1 MSRPV
6 KAVQTDFFCQAEH
19 KTPTPSGVGVLCSA
33 TGSGHVITCTA
44 RRWVVSGRLYCFQ
57 RPPAEGRREACK
69 PSTDPTSRITNVRIN
84 RTAAHR
90 SSFPPILRCGALP
103 YTKYGCTAAPRLD
116 EKSSQF
122 FGSTG
127 GVSSSAGRKILL
139 IFPTR
144 YSSNRLDVQK
154 VRHRRFAIGRTKNPA
169 ERGVCAFPA
178 APRLGEKS
186 CSFFQRDLR
195 RAALQYTKYS
205 GGVPSS
211 AGRKITPPRR
221 TGSAP

>member
-1 MSRPV
+1 M
-6 KAVQTDFFCQAEH
+6 
-19 KTPTPSGVGVLCSA
+19 CSA

-103 YTKYGCTAAPRLD
+103 YTKYGCTAAPRLG

-122 FGSTG
+122 SGSTG
-127 GVSSSAGRKILL
+127 GVSSSAGRKILPKEWRVSFSL
-139 IFPTR
+139 
-144 YSSNRLDVQK
+144 
-154 VRHRRFAIGRTKNPA
+154 HRRASSWRKIPSIFRLNRRRPTLGRTKNYSSSSD
-169 ERGVCAFPA
+169 RI
-178 APRLGEKS
+178 
-186 CSFFQRDLR
+186 CSINR
-195 RAALQYTKYS
+195 S
-205 GGVPSS
+205 
-211 AGRKITPPRR
+211 
-221 TGSAP
+221 

>member
-1 MSRPV
+1 M
-6 KAVQTDFFCQAEH
+6 
-19 KTPTPSGVGVLCSA
+19 CSA
-33 TGSGHVITCTA
+33 TGSGHVITCTT

-90 SSFPPILRCGALP
+90 SIFRPAFVKSARRTESTPSPLCHRQDEKSCRRSGVYLFR
-103 YTKYGCTAAPRLD
+103 CTAAPRLG

-122 FGSTG
+122 SGSTG

-144 YSSNRLDVQK
+144 YSPSRLAVHKVQ
-154 VRHRRFAIGRTKNPA
+154 RRRPTIGRTKNL
-169 ERGVCAFPA
+169 A
-178 APRLGEKS
+178 A
-186 CSFFQRDLR
+186 
-195 RAALQYTKYS
+195 YS
-205 GGVPSS
+205 SSS
-211 AGRKITPPRR
+211 ARI
-221 TGSAP
+221 

>member
-1 MSRPV
+1 M
-6 KAVQTDFFCQAEH
+6 
-19 KTPTPSGVGVLCSA
+19 CSA

-103 YTKYGCTAAPRLD
+103 YTKYGCTAAPRLG

-122 FGSTG
+122 SGSTG
-127 GVSSSAGRKILL
+127 GVSSSAGRKILPKEWRVFFSL
-139 IFPTR
+139 
-144 YSSNRLDVQK
+144 
-154 VRHRRFAIGRTKNPA
+154 HRRASSWRKIQSIFRLNRRRSVMGRTKNYSSSSD
-169 ERGVCAFPA
+169 RI
-178 APRLGEKS
+178 
-186 CSFFQRDLR
+186 CSINR
-195 RAALQYTKYS
+195 S
-205 GGVPSS
+205 
-211 AGRKITPPRR
+211 
-221 TGSAP
+221 

>member
-1 MSRPV
+1 M
-6 KAVQTDFFCQAEH
+6 
-19 KTPTPSGVGVLCSA
+19 CSA

-90 SSFPPILRCGALP
+90 SIFRPAFVKSARRTESTPSPLCHRQ
-103 YTKYGCTAAPRLD
+103 D
-116 EKSSQF
+116 EKSC
-122 FGSTG
+122 
-127 GVSSSAGRKILL
+127 RK
-139 IFPTR
+139 
-144 YSSNRLDVQK
+144 
-154 VRHRRFAIGRTKNPA
+154 
-169 ERGVCAFPA
+169 RGVHLFRCTA

-186 CSFFQRDLR
+186 CSFFQPGIRQTGSTYRKHAIAVL
-195 RAALQYTKYS
+195 
-205 GGVPSS
+205 PS

>member
-1 MSRPV
+1 M
-6 KAVQTDFFCQAEH
+6 
-19 KTPTPSGVGVLCSA
+19 CSA

-90 SSFPPILRCGALP
+90 SIFRPAFVKSARRTESTPSPLCHRQDEKSCRRSGVYLFR
-103 YTKYGCTAAPRLD
+103 CTAAPRLD

-154 VRHRRFAIGRTKNPA
+154 VRHRRFAIGRTKNYSSSSD
-169 ERGVCAFPA
+169 RI
-178 APRLGEKS
+178 
-186 CSFFQRDLR
+186 CSINR
-195 RAALQYTKYS
+195 S
-205 GGVPSS
+205 
-211 AGRKITPPRR
+211 
-221 TGSAP
+221 

>member
-1 MSRPV
+1 M
-6 KAVQTDFFCQAEH
+6 
-19 KTPTPSGVGVLCSA
+19 CSA

-90 SSFPPILRCGALP
+90 SIFSFDVFSALP
-103 YTKYGCTAAPRLD
+103 
-116 EKSSQF
+116 
-122 FGSTG
+122 
-127 GVSSSAGRKILL
+127 
-139 IFPTR
+139 
-144 YSSNRLDVQK
+144 SSNRLDVQK

-169 ERGVCAFPA
+169 ERDVCAFPA

-186 CSFFQRDLR
+186 SQF
-195 RAALQYTKYS
+195 S
-205 GGVPSS
+205 GSTGGIPSS
-211 AGRKITPPRR
+211 AGRKILLIFPTRYSPSRLAVHKVQRR
-221 TGSAP
+221 RLVIGRTKNYSSSSDRICSINRS

>member
-1 MSRPV
+1 M
-6 KAVQTDFFCQAEH
+6 
-19 KTPTPSGVGVLCSA
+19 CSA

-103 YTKYGCTAAPRLD
+103 YTKYGCTAAPRLG

-122 FGSTG
+122 SGSSG
-127 GVSSSAGRKILL
+127 GVSSSAGRKILPKEWRVSFSL
-139 IFPTR
+139 
-144 YSSNRLDVQK
+144 
-154 VRHRRFAIGRTKNPA
+154 HRRASSWRKIQSIFRLSRRRPVIGRTKNYSSSSD
-169 ERGVCAFPA
+169 RI
-178 APRLGEKS
+178 
-186 CSFFQRDLR
+186 CSINR
-195 RAALQYTKYS
+195 S
-205 GGVPSS
+205 
-211 AGRKITPPRR
+211 
-221 TGSAP
+221 

>member
-1 MSRPV
+1 M
-6 KAVQTDFFCQAEH
+6 
-19 KTPTPSGVGVLCSA
+19 CSA

-90 SSFPPILRCGALP
+90 SIFSFDVFSAL
-103 YTKYGCTAAPRLD
+103 
-116 EKSSQF
+116 S
-122 FGSTG
+122 
-127 GVSSSAGRKILL
+127 
-139 IFPTR
+139 
-144 YSSNRLDVQK
+144 SSNRLDVQK

-178 APRLGEKS
+178 RLVLAKNPVNFPAQPEASRHRQDEKS
-186 CSFFQRDLR
+186 CSFFQPGIR

-211 AGRKITPPRR
+211 AGRKITPLRR

>member
-1 MSRPV
+1 M
-6 KAVQTDFFCQAEH
+6 
-19 KTPTPSGVGVLCSA
+19 CSA

-90 SSFPPILRCGALP
+90 SIFSFDVFSALP
-103 YTKYGCTAAPRLD
+103 
-116 EKSSQF
+116 
-122 FGSTG
+122 
-127 GVSSSAGRKILL
+127 
-139 IFPTR
+139 
-144 YSSNRLDVQK
+144 SSNRLDVQK

-169 ERGVCAFPA
+169 HFSNPVFVKSARRTESTPSPLCHRQDEKSCRRSGVYLFRCTA

-186 CSFFQRDLR
+186 SQFSGS
-195 RAALQYTKYS
+195 S
-205 GGVPSS
+205 GGVSSS

>member
-1 MSRPV
+1 M
-6 KAVQTDFFCQAEH
+6 
-19 KTPTPSGVGVLCSA
+19 CSA

-90 SSFPPILRCGALP
+90 SIFRPAFVKSARRTESTPSPLCHRQDEKSCRRSGVYLFR
-103 YTKYGCTAAPRLD
+103 CTAAPRLG

-122 FGSTG
+122 SGSTG
-127 GVSSSAGRKILL
+127 GIPSSAGRKILL

-144 YSSNRLDVQK
+144 YSPSRLAVHKVQ
-154 VRHRRFAIGRTKNPA
+154 RRRLVIGRTKNYSSSSD
-169 ERGVCAFPA
+169 RI
-178 APRLGEKS
+178 
-186 CSFFQRDLR
+186 CSINR
-195 RAALQYTKYS
+195 S
-205 GGVPSS
+205 
-211 AGRKITPPRR
+211 
-221 TGSAP
+221 

>member
-1 MSRPV
+1 M
-6 KAVQTDFFCQAEH
+6 
-19 KTPTPSGVGVLCSA
+19 CSA
-33 TGSGHVITCTA
+33 IGSGHVITCTA

-90 SSFPPILRCGALP
+90 SIFRPAFVKSARRTESTPSPLCHRQDEKSCRRSGVYLFR
-103 YTKYGCTAAPRLD
+103 CTAAPRLG

-122 FGSTG
+122 SGSTG
-127 GVSSSAGRKILL
+127 GVPSSAGRKILL

-154 VRHRRFAIGRTKNPA
+154 VRHRRFVIGRTKNPA

-186 CSFFQRDLR
+186 SQFSGS
-195 RAALQYTKYS
+195 T
-205 GGVPSS
+205 GGVPPS

>member
-1 MSRPV
+1 M
-6 KAVQTDFFCQAEH
+6 
-19 KTPTPSGVGVLCSA
+19 CSA

-103 YTKYGCTAAPRLD
+103 YTKYGCTAAPRLG

-122 FGSTG
+122 SGSTG
-127 GVSSSAGRKILL
+127 GASSLAERKILPKEWRVSFSLHRRASSWRKIQPFSGAAGGVSPSAGRKILSKDH
-139 IFPTR
+139 
-144 YSSNRLDVQK
+144 SSSSDRICSMNR
-154 VRHRRFAIGRTKNPA
+154 
-169 ERGVCAFPA
+169 
-178 APRLGEKS
+178 S
-186 CSFFQRDLR
+186 
-195 RAALQYTKYS
+195 
-205 GGVPSS
+205 
-211 AGRKITPPRR
+211 
-221 TGSAP
+221 